1 VGTKKK
7 EKKKEANIQQTNKQF
22 KKNESTGSFVFFFFR
37 VAGVVL
43 RERAPVAPEKKP

>member
-22 KKNESTGSFVFFFFR
+22 KKNESTGSFLFFFR